1 MNQERELLVT
11 EPVLEKKS
19 LQVLLENRQHI
30 FQLLSLLM
38 NICYL
43 KPGSPADI
51 IIVLN
56 RQHMLSKE
64 KRSSVP
70 LTTSFACWWRNEIGC
85 TAHLLVAAIDSK
97 AYPSGDSGF
106 FESIADISSSSPFFF
121 SAEKCLCS
129 HLHLKKRHF

>member
-1 MNQERELLVT
+1 MI

-19 LQVLLENRQHI
+19 LQAPLENRQHI

-51 IIVLN
+51 TIVLN

-64 KRSSVP
+64 KCSSVP

-85 TAHLLVAAIDSK
+85 TAHLLVAAIDPNT
-97 AYPSGDSGF
+97 YPSGESGF
-106 FESIADISSSSPFFF
+106 LEPTADISSSSSSF
-121 SAEKCLCS
+121 E
-129 HLHLKKRHF
+129 LKNASVAIYI